1 MRFKDSKGNIYYI
14 DTSYDKKKTI
24 MIKPAGQVLGRNW
37 KSHQNKRFNTDL
49 AAKCYLQ
56 GVALRNKWQRL
67 KD

>member
-24 MIKPAGQVLGRNW
+24 MIKPAGQVLSRNW
-37 KSHQNKRFNTDL
+37 KSHQNKRFNTEL
-49 AAKCYLQ
+49 GAESYLR
-56 GVALRNKWQRL
+56 GVALLNKWQRL